1 MIEVKGKYCKDCK
14 IFATIIEQDA
24 LQTIYDIC
32 DNPAFLDQKIRVMSD
47 VHQGKGIVVGFS
59 STLGKYVCPSHIG
72 VDIGCQVTSIIL
84 SAQLS
89 PATYP
94 VFDSRVQKT
103 IPFGCELYE
112 RSVGDEKELLR
123 IMDQELQ
130 NASSTWPDMIEYEP
144 VNQKYIDKMLR
155 RIGMDPGVF
164 YKSLGTMGG
173 SNHFI
178 EYGEGLWNNKE
189 VGVLSIHSGSRN
201 FGLRVCKFWET
212 KAGKPKITDTS
223 GYAKELV
230 QIRQETKNKKEIPGK
245 IEELKKKYLSMQ
257 APPGYL
263 EGEELKGYLKDMVIA
278 TAYAKYNHKVMSS
291 RLLEIYKK
299 LVPGAK
305 VIETIN
311 TMHNYINFQ
320 DHIIRKGAVQAKKDQ
335 LLILPFNM
343 KEGLAICRG
352 LGNDD
357 WNNTCPHGAGRIM
370 SRNKAK
376 EKLSLD
382 DYKQD
387 MQEVYS
393 TCVKESTIDESP
405 RAYKDKDEII
415 EQINPSVEIIT
426 FIKPKIN
433 FKAS

>member
-1 MIEVKGKYCKDCK
+1 MRIEE
-14 IFATIIEQDA
+14 T
-24 LQTIYDIC
+24 L
-32 DNPAFLDQKIRVMSD
+32 NIRKRD
-47 VHQGKGIVVGFS
+47 VDLEAGI
-59 STLGKYVCPSHIG
+59 LK
-72 VDIGCQVTSIIL
+72 L
-84 SAQLS
+84 
-89 PATYP
+89 
-94 VFDSRVQKT
+94 K
-103 IPFGCELYE
+103 
-112 RSVGDEKELLR
+112 
-123 IMDQELQ
+123 
-130 NASSTWPDMIEYEP
+130 
-144 VNQKYIDKMLR
+144 
-155 RIGMDPGVF
+155 
-164 YKSLGTMGG
+164 
-173 SNHFI
+173 
-178 EYGEGLWNNKE
+178 
-189 VGVLSIHSGSRN
+189 
-201 FGLRVCKFWET
+201 
-212 KAGKPKITDTS
+212 
-223 GYAKELV
+223 
-230 QIRQETKNKKEIPGK
+230 ETKNKKEIPGK

-278 TAYAKYNHKVMSS
+278 TAYAKYNHKVMAN

-320 DHIIRKGAVQAKKDQ
+320 DHIIRKGAVQAKKNQ

-382 DYKQD
+382 DYKRD